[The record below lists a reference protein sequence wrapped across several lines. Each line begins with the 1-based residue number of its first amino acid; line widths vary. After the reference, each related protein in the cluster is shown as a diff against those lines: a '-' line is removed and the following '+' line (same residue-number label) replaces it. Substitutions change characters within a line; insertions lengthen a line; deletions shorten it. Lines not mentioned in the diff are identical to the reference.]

1 MRTDKNYFGVML
13 DMSRN
18 GVMKVETV
26 KKFADIIASM
36 GYNMIQLY
44 TEDTFSVKNEPCFGY
59 MRGGYTVDEI
69 REIDSYCAEKGI
81 ELIPC
86 IQTLAHLNGI
96 FKWKEYEEINDV
108 KDILLI
114 GSERTYTLIENI
126 FATVAESFTSRRI
139 NIGMD
144 EAQMVGLG
152 KYLEKNG
159 YKNRFEILH
168 YHLKRVLDIAG
179 KYGFKPMMWSDM
191 FFRLN
196 SNGNYYSDSVE
207 ITDEMKKSV
216 PKNVDLI
223 YWDYYNSERRIYDN
237 MIDGHK
243 ELCENVWFAGGAWTW
258 AGFAPFNQ
266 FAQKNMLPAMQA
278 CREKGI
284 KNIFITLWGD
294 NGKECS
300 FFSVLPTLYYIK
312 KVYDG
317 ETDIEKIKQ
326 GFKALTGEEYD
337 AFMALDLPNKI
348 CGNFDSGATN
358 PCKYVFYADLF
369 NNFTD
374 SALPE
379 GGDADYRKF
388 KSILKKAGKNSEFKY
403 IFDCLESLCDVLS
416 CKYGLGMKIRN
427 AYGKRDKSELRELTD
442 RVGTVIKKVRKFYT
456 AFKNLWFTE
465 NKACGFDVQDIR
477 IGGLIQRLESCRERL
492 EKYLG
497 GEIDLIEELETD
509 LISEKEKYFLCIN
522 NWAYCVT
529 ANSL

>member
-1 MRTDKNYFGVML
+1 MQTDKNYFGVML

-86 IQTLAHLNGI
+86 IQTLAHLNCI

-196 SNGNYYSDSVE
+196 SNVHN
-207 ITDEMKKSV
+207 IILAFI
-216 PKNVDLI
+216 NV
-223 YWDYYNSERRIYDN
+223 
-237 MIDGHK
+237 
-243 ELCENVWFAGGAWTW
+243 
-258 AGFAPFNQ
+258 
-266 FAQKNMLPAMQA
+266 A
-278 CREKGI
+278 C
-284 KNIFITLWGD
+284 NT
-294 NGKECS
+294 
-300 FFSVLPTLYYIK
+300 
-312 KVYDG
+312 
-317 ETDIEKIKQ
+317 
-326 GFKALTGEEYD
+326 
-337 AFMALDLPNKI
+337 
-348 CGNFDSGATN
+348 
-358 PCKYVFYADLF
+358 
-369 NNFTD
+369 
-374 SALPE
+374 
-379 GGDADYRKF
+379 
-388 KSILKKAGKNSEFKY
+388 
-403 IFDCLESLCDVLS
+403 
-416 CKYGLGMKIRN
+416 
-427 AYGKRDKSELRELTD
+427 
-442 RVGTVIKKVRKFYT
+442 
-456 AFKNLWFTE
+456 
-465 NKACGFDVQDIR
+465 
-477 IGGLIQRLESCRERL
+477 
-492 EKYLG
+492 
-497 GEIDLIEELETD
+497 
-509 LISEKEKYFLCIN
+509 
-522 NWAYCVT
+522 
-529 ANSL
+529 